1 MQSYFDTP
9 PLVRF
14 LQYIDWVDDDDLFD
28 AFAREI
34 METGGSYIDPD
45 APTTTATHLFEI
57 DLHGVTG
64 TGASEQE
71 VIRNWII
78 AALASCGSALGALP
92 FPTPKSHAEEIEN
105 ARAIHNHNCADGRGQ

>member
-45 APTTTATHLFEI
+45 APIFEI
-57 DLHGVTG
+57 ADFGVVGDLGDVLPQ
-64 TGASEQE
+64 A
-71 VIRNWII
+71 I
-78 AALASCGSALGALP
+78 AAIKEHRGA
-92 FPTPKSHAEEIEN
+92 
-105 ARAIHNHNCADGRGQ
+105 